1 MSNSETRIPI
11 TEEHVEIGTRRV
23 TTGQVRIETRT
34 RTVEEIAEAAL
45 EATEV
50 EVIRVPIDR
59 EVDTVPEVRT
69 DGEVTIIPVV
79 EERVVL
85 TKRLILREEIHVR
98 RHRSVETVQVPVSLR
113 RQEVVVTRSTPE
125 EQNDG

>member
-1 MSNSETRIPI
+1 
-11 TEEHVEIGTRRV
+11 
-23 TTGQVRIETRT
+23 
-34 RTVEEIAEAAL
+34 
-45 EATEV
+45 
-50 EVIRVPIDR
+50 VIRVPIDR
-59 EVDTVPEVRT
+59 EIDTVPEVRT

-113 RQEVVVTRSTPE
+113 RQEVVVTRSTLE

>member
-11 TEEHVEIGTRRV
+11 TEEGVEIGTRRV
-23 TTGQVRIETRT
+23 TTGQVRVEIRT
-34 RTVEEIAEAAL
+34 QTVEEIAEAAL
-45 EATEV
+45 ETTGV

-59 EVDTVPEVRT
+59 EVDTVPKVRS

-79 EERVVL
+79 EEQVVL
-85 TKRLILREEIHVR
+85 TKRLVLKEEIHVR

-113 RQEVVVTRSTPE
+113 RQQAVVTRSSAG